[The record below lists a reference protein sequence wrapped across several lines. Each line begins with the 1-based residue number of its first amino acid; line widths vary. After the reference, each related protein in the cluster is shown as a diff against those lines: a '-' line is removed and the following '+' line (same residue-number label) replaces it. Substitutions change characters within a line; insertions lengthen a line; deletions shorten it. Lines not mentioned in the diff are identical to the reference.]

1 MVMSKRDDTMQ
12 LRMRILIVMAESLL
26 PLKGGCPNIHNKGH
40 IVQNQVFYLE
50 VDQKGSKMWKCSGRS
65 AYVTHWNLILW
76 RSRVGNGLRPKVCMH
91 AFHSCKSTV
100 LGFSRVL

>member
-26 PLKGGCPNIHNKGH
+26 PLKGGCPHIHKKGH

-65 AYVTHWNLILW
+65 A
-76 RSRVGNGLRPKVCMH
+76 
-91 AFHSCKSTV
+91 
-100 LGFSRVL
+100 